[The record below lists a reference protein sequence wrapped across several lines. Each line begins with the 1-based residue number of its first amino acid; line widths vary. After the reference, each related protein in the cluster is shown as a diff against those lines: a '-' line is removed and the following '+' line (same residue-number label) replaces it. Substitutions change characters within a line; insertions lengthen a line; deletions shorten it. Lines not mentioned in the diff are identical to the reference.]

1 MHHPLTPVATVP
13 VDPRPAGVHEDGRP
27 SRSPSGARALDTRPH
42 RPTNADRAAVR
53 HRPGVAVPAGAFP
66 GEGPAAPD
74 PGDGSPV
81 RLRAATDPPREVPS
95 IRPTARGG
103 HATAS
108 GDRLPSLDGRG
119 VRTTRRLPEG
129 GR

>member
-13 VDPRPAGVHEDGRP
+13 VDPRRARVHEDGRQ

-53 HRPGVAVPAGAFP
+53 HRPGGTVPAGAFP
-66 GEGPAAPD
+66 GEGPAALD
-74 PGDGSPV
+74 P
-81 RLRAATDPPREVPS
+81 
-95 IRPTARGG
+95 
-103 HATAS
+103 

-119 VRTTRRLPEG
+119 VRTTRRLLSG
-129 GR
+129 DR